1 MAFEQFQLQIEAHHY
16 MEVIGDLVGIRA
28 DQRALHLVDR
38 AIEGL
43 EPNLSELVGEG
54 IPQNRVKVFPEGAAA
69 ADHIFPKPR
78 LALVYA
84 PRCSSSERR
93 ALKRSGDTLLVKRM
107 TGLVHGREQRV
118 AKVSFIDA
126 GGNAHVPRR
135 ELAAEWMMGLIEP
148 PAIHVVAEPLDHRKA
163 EVELRRHPE
172 RTAQTVIAGNR
183 LIGNGA
189 HDR

>member
-1 MAFEQFQLQIEAHHY
+1 MAFEQFQLQIETHHY

-43 EPNLSELVGEG
+43 EPNLSELVEEG

-84 PRCSSSERR
+84 PRCSRSERR

-107 TGLVHGREQRV
+107 TGLVRGCEQRV
-118 AKVSFIDA
+118 AEMFLVDA
-126 GGNAHVPRR
+126 GGNSDVSPG
-135 ELAAEWMMGLIEP
+135 ELGAERMTGLVEP
-148 PAIHVVAEPLDHRKA
+148 PAIDVVAE
-163 EVELRRHPE
+163 
-172 RTAQTVIAGNR
+172 
-183 LIGNGA
+183 
-189 HDR
+189 